1 METLN
6 LILGIG
12 MGFIAF
18 YLPLILHAVFVV
30 ALGVLFAKVR
40 SIATGMLFIGFLF
53 SMSAPLIVHFLF
65 GSSGVHLNFYVSFF
79 NSFCVLIQ
87 TIGLVLYVCTVS
99 RPTNA

>member
-40 SIATGMLFIGFLF
+40 SIATGMLFIGF
-53 SMSAPLIVHFLF
+53 H
-65 GSSGVHLNFYVSFF
+65 
-79 NSFCVLIQ
+79 
-87 TIGLVLYVCTVS
+87 T
-99 RPTNA
+99 RPK